1 VPHLVEVQKEFSSE
15 KFIVVGLME
24 GDSDQAAKF
33 ISELKASYPILTE
46 ADDSFS
52 NWGVTLL
59 PQSYLINPEGVVVAD
74 DLDSISEIL
83 RTSL

>member
-1 VPHLVEVQKEFSSE
+1 M
-15 KFIVVGLME
+15 VGLME
-24 GDSDQAAKF
+24 GDTDQAKKF

-46 ADDSFS
+46 AEGSFS
-52 NWGVTLL
+52 NWGVTML

-74 DLDSISEIL
+74 ELEAISEIL